1 MPRKAN
7 QHSRGG
13 TRTPDPLINR
23 RNAALGASKP
33 RRSAEGVARAWLRST
48 DAAVSP
54 PVSRDLDRL
63 FAVVPV
69 GIGAPLP
76 DLAEAADL
84 TIARAT
90 LAINL
95 LEGVGAVSC
104 ARRLAG
110 SRTIELFSRAAA

>member
-7 QHSRGG
+7 QNSRGG

-23 RNAALGASKP
+23 RNSALGATKAH
-33 RRSAEGVARAWLRST
+33 RSAEDVAGAGPRST
-48 DAAVSP
+48 DAAVSR
-54 PVSRDLDRL
+54 PVSRDVDRL
-63 FAVVPV
+63 LAVVPV

-95 LEGVGAVSC
+95 LKGAGAVSC

-110 SRTIELFSRAAA
+110 SRTIDLFSRAAA